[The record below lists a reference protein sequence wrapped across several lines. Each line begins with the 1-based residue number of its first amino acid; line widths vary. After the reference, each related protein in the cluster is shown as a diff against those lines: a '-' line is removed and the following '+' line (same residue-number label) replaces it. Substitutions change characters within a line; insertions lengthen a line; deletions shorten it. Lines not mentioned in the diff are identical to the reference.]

1 MTPAS
6 RWMGRVAEIG
16 CVICRELGRGK
27 VQCQVHH
34 VAEGS
39 SKRSDFATVGL
50 CEEHHDSHKT
60 GSGFHGMGAERFCKI
75 FRVPWE
81 KEEGL
86 LVLVNKHMAKT
97 L

>member
-1 MTPAS
+1 MN
-6 RWMGRVAEIG
+6 WLGRVAALG

-27 VQCQVHH
+27 VPCQVHH
-34 VAEGS
+34 IAEGS
-39 SKRSDFATVGL
+39 SKRSDFAIAGL
-50 CEEHHDSHKT
+50 CEEHHDPYKT

-86 LVLVNKHMAKT
+86 LVLVNKYMAKT